1 MELNF
6 YFKFFFFHFPI
17 IPGSRI
23 FDIDKLSRVSQ
34 IQYSDF
40 VIVLGPEA
48 HATTEGQVKTAPP
61 PHKAYSLFLCF
72 AYRSG
77 ARKADSRYH

>member
-1 MELNF
+1 
-6 YFKFFFFHFPI
+6 
-17 IPGSRI
+17 
-23 FDIDKLSRVSQ
+23 VSQ

-61 PHKAYSLFLCF
+61 TTQSLLFV
-72 AYRSG
+72 
-77 ARKADSRYH
+77 SRFCLPVGRLQG

>member
-61 PHKAYSLFLCF
+61 TTQSLLFV
-72 AYRSG
+72 
-77 ARKADSRYH
+77 SRFCLPVGRPQG